1 MLVFSVTALLAE
13 YKGIFLLVAAAN
25 SLLKNILILK
35 LASFYRKHDHAQQR
49 WKFSINTQANS
60 GAVPLEQ
67 RVAVADLPF
76 YQMLLLDNFESFP
89 ACFLCLTHNSVSL
102 YRIKA

>member
-13 YKGIFLLVAAAN
+13 YKGIFLLMGAN

-49 WKFSINTQANS
+49 WKFSINTQVNS
-60 GAVPLEQ
+60 GAVHLG
-67 RVAVADLPF
+67 
-76 YQMLLLDNFESFP
+76 
-89 ACFLCLTHNSVSL
+89 
-102 YRIKA
+102 